1 MFSDIL
7 QRFQISFGAVFLYI
21 VLKWQLVNTPSF
33 IMPACVVEVFK
44 TSVLQLAPRYFVPRA
59 ALPLSSSNRV
69 NAKCRSLRSFYYYW
83 IL

>member
-1 MFSDIL
+1 MS
-7 QRFQISFGAVFLYI
+7 
-21 VLKWQLVNTPSF
+21 
-33 IMPACVVEVFK
+33 ACVVEVFK